1 MLVLASCKQ
10 KLHKHQL
17 SLRRDSAHRHAPAAA
32 FREKAPRLG
41 NVWNILLLPSINIL
55 SPTLYPST
63 SKRGGSRNKCCNFL
77 VPHGALL
84 LAVVYM
90 TCRTHSLIPVLSAFY
105 LIAFQQKK
113 ESTCKP
119 CKPCTG
125 GNTYLTG
132 AETMWDSQPRHHRG
146 HCKFLPFLFQ
156 SDTEITILAAYMMV
170 KHTPAGPLLSPADW
184 ITCIEDLEPARN
196 SPSLSQCF
204 RWQRQRCQL

>member
-1 MLVLASCKQ
+1 ML
-10 KLHKHQL
+10 QL
-17 SLRRDSAHRHAPAAA
+17 SGSPWCSPPCSGLHD
-32 FREKAPRLG
+32 
-41 NVWNILLLPSINIL
+41 L
-55 SPTLYPST
+55 SYPQFDP
-63 SKRGGSRNKCCNFL
+63 C
-77 VPHGALL
+77 AL
-84 LAVVYM
+84 
-90 TCRTHSLIPVLSAFY
+90 CIF

-119 CKPCTG
+119 CKPGTG

-132 AETMWDSQPRHHRG
+132 AETMWDSQPRHHRRT

-156 SDTEITILAAYMMV
+156 SDTEITILAACMMV
-170 KHTPAGPLLSPADW
+170 NTHQQGPCSDW

>member
-1 MLVLASCKQ
+1 MV
-10 KLHKHQL
+10 
-17 SLRRDSAHRHAPAAA
+17 
-32 FREKAPRLG
+32 
-41 NVWNILLLPSINIL
+41 
-55 SPTLYPST
+55 
-63 SKRGGSRNKCCNFL
+63 
-77 VPHGALL
+77 LL

-132 AETMWDSQPRHHRG
+132 AEAMWDSQPRHHRG

-156 SDTEITILAAYMMV
+156 SDTEITILAACMMV

-184 ITCIEDLEPARN
+184 ITSIEDLEPARN

-204 RWQRQRCQL
+204 RWQRQRCQLWFELTERNLWMEKLQDLWIKWKTRTLHRMSAITVSTENYEELHKSTLFLFTQAH